1 MNRRKLLIVTGTTAI
16 PALAGCTG
24 DEEADD
30 GEAEADEEVEDEDSG
45 TEEENDEAEEEPE
58 DDEEDE
64 EVGDDNGDDT
74 SYIDEADGAIN
85 LMFGETAAVSF
96 GIEYTVQDLE
106 LVDEYER
113 ESTGRT
119 EEAPDGS
126 QYAIVSVSVHNGHDG
141 RVRLPRATEFAILD
155 GEGGQYDRDVYG
167 HADEYEGGEVQPDIS
182 REGIIMYEI
191 PADHEVGDLL
201 VTLARDG
208 RDPDGNPF
216 EMNVRWSE
224 DGESE

>member
-1 MNRRKLLIVTGTTAI
+1 MHRRKLLMVTGTITI

-24 DEEADD
+24 DEETDN
-30 GEAEADEEVEDEDSG
+30 GEVEADEEEEDEESG

-58 DDEEDE
+58 DDEDDEDG
-64 EVGDDNGDDT
+64 GDDA
-74 SYIDEADGAIN
+74 SYIDETDGPID

-113 ESTGRT
+113 EGTGRT

-141 RVRLPRATEFAILD
+141 RVLLPRATEFAILD

-167 HADEYEGGEVQPDIS
+167 HADEYEGGEVQPDIT

-208 RDPDGNPF
+208 RDPDGNPY

-224 DGESE
+224 DGESR